1 MKFCLACIFSLSFF
15 VPYSFANS
23 ELVVASSEHIS
34 HCETAL
40 STVAADQKL
49 TFGEA
54 GPASDIE
61 AFLKTLS
68 SSEREFDAQLALEIK
83 TLIEN
88 STLFNSGLVAHFFLE
103 EGEDSYSKTSKQE
116 RLEFVNNFY
125 LLTARQKME
134 ISFAV
139 LMMVA
144 DFFDEFLLD
153 NEDAPK
159 KMKLSEAEF
168 LKMKNFWPQFTK
180 GDPQLKKLHFA
191 LLVYFQYYSKDIL
204 KHVKSFNSMWSG
216 YKKTWFPFEGFGYE
230 LKYYVIPTR
239 LSQLLFNEDSPVIL
253 DLSSDSSLETAMDR
267 FPERRGHPGSSVVYN
282 FVISHTLLH
291 LPLPYLRSIKE
302 RYSSELDST
311 LLDKLERRIQ
321 ELETRIGGIDPLKK
335 AADEALKNLE
345 AQKSKSAVLERLIK
359 ERQKQIKELEPKL
372 AAIQGDIDELNPRSA
387 AKAVKLATDN
397 WIGLE
402 KTLLKHSRFMDL
414 EKFLTGIFTLITSN
428 EIKKN
433 EDKREWTVNLVLRIR
448 AITRIRFLELDTKLS
463 ILDRLKAKVNFYI
476 DPKEKESFYAEYFDP
491 KDWGAS
497 GEFKDAQQLGEV
509 EKGLREKLASVKAQ
523 IEKLE
528 AEIVTFDEKLLLED
542 PEQQRLDKIY
552 REAKATY
559 EAELK
564 KLKND

>member
-1 MKFCLACIFSLSFF
+1 MKFSLTCIFTLNFF
-15 VPYSFANS
+15 AACAFAES
-23 ELVVASSEHIS
+23 ELIVASSEHIS

-40 STVAADQKL
+40 STVASDQKL

-68 SSEREFDAQLALEIK
+68 TADREFDAQLALEIK
-83 TLIEN
+83 TLIES
-88 STLFNSGLVAHFFLE
+88 STLFTSGLVAHFFLE
-103 EGEDSYSKTSKQE
+103 EAEDSYSKTSKQD
-116 RLEFVNNFY
+116 RVEFVNNFH

-134 ISFAV
+134 ISFSV
-139 LMMVA
+139 VMMVA

-168 LKMKNFWPQFTK
+168 LRMKNFWPQFTK
-180 GDPQLKKLHFA
+180 GDPQLKKLLFA

-204 KHVKSFNSMWSG
+204 KHVKRFNSMWSG
-216 YKKTWFPFEGFGYE
+216 YKKSWLPFEGFGYE
-230 LKYYVIPTR
+230 LKYYLSPTKI
-239 LSQLLFNEDSPVIL
+239 SKLLFNEESPEVL
-253 DLSSDSSLETAMDR
+253 DLNNDSSLEAALDR
-267 FPERRGHPGSSVVYN
+267 FADRRGHPGSAVVYN
-282 FVISHTLLH
+282 FVISHTLMH
-291 LPLPYLRSIKE
+291 LPLSHLRSIKD
-302 RYSSELDST
+302 RYSSDLDASLMQRIDKRIDELHS
-311 LLDKLERRIQ
+311 
-321 ELETRIGGIDPLKK
+321 RIGGIDPLKK
-335 AADEALKNLE
+335 SADEALKNLE

-372 AAIQGDIDELNPRSA
+372 AAIQEEIDDLNPRSA
-387 AKAVKLATDN
+387 AKTVKLSSDN
-397 WIGLE
+397 WGLLE
-402 KTLLKHSRFMDL
+402 KNLLKHARFMDL

-428 EIKKN
+428 EIKKS
-433 EDKREWTVNLVLRIR
+433 EDKKDWTVNLVLRVR
-448 AITRIRFLELDTKLS
+448 AIARVRFLELDTKLS
-463 ILDRLKAKVNFYI
+463 IIDRLKAKVNFYI
-476 DPKEKESFYAEYFDP
+476 DPKERDAFYAEYLDP

-509 EKGLREKLASVKAQ
+509 EKGLRDKLSNIKTQ

-528 AEIVTFDEKLLLED
+528 GEIIVFDEKLLLED

>member
-1 MKFCLACIFSLSFF
+1 MKFSLICVFTLIFFATYAL
-15 VPYSFANS
+15 ANS
-23 ELVVASSEHIS
+23 DLVVASSEHIS

-40 STVAADQKL
+40 STVASDQKL

-68 SSEREFDAQLALEIK
+68 SAEREFDAQLALEIK
-83 TLIEN
+83 TLIES
-88 STLFNSGLVAHFFLE
+88 STLFKSGLVAHFFLE
-103 EGEDSYSKTSKQE
+103 EAEDTYSKSSKQD
-116 RLEFVNNFY
+116 RVEFVKNFH

-134 ISFAV
+134 ISFSV

-168 LKMKNFWPQFTK
+168 LRMKNFWPQFTK

-191 LLVYFQYYSKDIL
+191 LLVYFQYYSEDIL
-204 KHVKSFNSMWSG
+204 KQVRSFNSMWSG
-216 YKKTWFPFEGFGYE
+216 YKKSWLPFEGFGYE
-230 LKYYVIPTR
+230 LKYYLSPTK
-239 LSQLLFNEDSPVIL
+239 LSQLLFNEDSPAVL
-253 DLSSDSSLETAMDR
+253 DLSSDSSLEAAMDR

-282 FVISHTLLH
+282 FVVAHTLMH

-302 RYSSELDST
+302 RYSSELDPS
-311 LLDKLERRIQ
+311 LLEKLQIRIQ
-321 ELETRIGGIDPLKK
+321 ELHARIGGIDPLKK

-345 AQKSKSAVLERLIK
+345 VQKSKSAVLERLIK
-359 ERQKQIKELEPKL
+359 EKQKQIRELEPKL
-372 AAIQGDIDELNPRSA
+372 VEIQGEIDDLDPRSA
-387 AKAVKLATDN
+387 AKTVKLSSDN
-397 WIGLE
+397 WITLE

-428 EIKKN
+428 EIKKS
-433 EDKREWTVNLVLRIR
+433 EEKKEWTVNLVLRIR
-448 AITRIRFLELDTKLS
+448 AIARIRYLEQDTKLS
-463 ILDRLKAKVNFYI
+463 ILDRLKAKVSFYI
-476 DPKEKESFYAEYFDP
+476 DPKERDSFYAEYFDP

-497 GEFKDAQQLGEV
+497 GEFKDTQQLGEV
-509 EKGLREKLASVKAQ
+509 EKGLRDKLSNIKAQ

-528 AEIVTFDEKLLLED
+528 GEIRVFEEKLLSED

-552 REAKATY
+552 REAKAAY
-559 EAELK
+559 ETELK